1 MSAAMMI
8 SAIERAIA
16 LGDTPDHLVRNVDD
30 LEGEILAIQSIIGI
44 ALGALRDDDQI
55 REDLE
60 EIRTAAEIAIDKI
73 EQFRERAAR
82 RPRLRAV

>member
-1 MSAAMMI
+1 MMI

-30 LEGEILAIQSIIGI
+30 LEGEIMAIQTIVGI
-44 ALGALRDDDQI
+44 ALGALCEDDQL
-55 REDLE
+55 REDLS
-60 EIRTAAEIAIDKI
+60 EIRTAADVALAKI

-82 RPRLRAV
+82 RSKLRAI